1 MPNITATKEDYEEML
16 TDLAVLESLLSDV
29 GTKLYMKFGAPR
41 CGGLMIGLTACLE
54 AQDVLQRRMNDEYAA
69 EAKRLTE
76 EAIAKKKAMM
86 AERKDRSKLKKQ
98 VQDIAAQEQNPE
110 ISAVLNDK
118 LRKKRTIFD
127 LLPPEQ
133 RPKEYQ

>member
-110 ISAVLNDK
+110 IAAVLNDK
-118 LRKKRTIFD
+118 LRKKRSIFD

-133 RPKEYQ
+133 RPEGY